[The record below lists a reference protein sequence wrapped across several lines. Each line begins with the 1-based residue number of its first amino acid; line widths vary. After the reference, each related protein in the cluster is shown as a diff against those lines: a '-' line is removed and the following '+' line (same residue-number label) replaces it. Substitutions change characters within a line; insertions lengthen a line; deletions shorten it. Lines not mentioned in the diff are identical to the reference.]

1 MACFP
6 ANMGGHNVFSGL
18 WADGGG
24 NEGSGGC
31 VKAVQNH
38 QTVTVGCP
46 DNQAGN
52 SSQLIASHLGENIK
66 TISGIRLVGS

>member
-1 MACFP
+1 MSCLS
-6 ANMGGHNVFSGL
+6 ANMRSHNVFSGL

-24 NEGSGGC
+24 NEGGGSG
-31 VKAVQNH
+31 VKAVQNY

-52 SSQLIASHLGENIK
+52 SSQLIASHLGENIQ
-66 TISGIRLVGS
+66 TIGGIRLIDG